1 MSLGLMGAT
10 TLFAQER
17 ENSIPANPQ
26 RGKPSASAIAEDP
39 KLMLNFEKVPLQ
51 SVLEYMSEAAGFI
64 ILGDTEVRGD
74 VTILSKQ
81 PLNREEAVDLLD
93 TILNE
98 KGYTAIRRGRI
109 LKIVEKGKAL
119 IEDIPVKSGSDPAD
133 IPKKDVMVTQII
145 PIRFGNAGQLIENIS
160 ELLPEYATISAND
173 GSNAIILTDTQTN
186 IHRIAEIVSAL
197 DTSISSI
204 SEIRVFPLVY
214 ADAKQLADVIKGLFQ
229 SSSSG
234 SSRSSSSRGS
244 SSGIAE
250 MMRARFGG
258 GSSSSR
264 SSGSSG
270 RSSRSGGSGSSA
282 ALAAASRVVAI
293 SEERTNSLVVSAP
306 GDVIPTIEQLVKEM
320 DRTIEDVTEIQVF
333 KLNNADA
340 FEMAEVLTNLFSDKN
355 EIENSRG
362 GYRFGSW
369 GRSSSSSS
377 SSRGGYR
384 FGSWGRSSS
393 SSSSSRSRSGSS
405 GNSSERM
412 LQQKK
417 VVAVADPRTNS
428 VIVSATAE
436 LMKQIALMVERLD
449 DNKAKRQKVYTYSL
463 QNADVEGVSEILR
476 NMFEQQ
482 NGNFNSSRNRNNSNQ
497 QNPLDNRRVSDPQS
511 SGGFSSQR

>member
-1 MSLGLMGAT
+1 MKTNTINRTSPVGLKWIMSLGLMGAT

-17 ENSIPANPQ
+17 EASIPADPQ
-26 RGKPSASAIAEDP
+26 TGKPSTSAIADDAN
-39 KLMLNFEKVPLQ
+39 LTMNFEGVPLQ
-51 SVLEYMSEAAGFI
+51 SVLEYMSEAADLI
-64 ILGDTEVRGD
+64 ILGETKVEGKVN
-74 VTILSKQ
+74 ILSKQ
-81 PLNREEAVDLLD
+81 PLNREEAVELL
-93 TILNE
+93 IVVLSEN
-98 KGYTAIRRGRI
+98 GYAAIRRGERM
-109 LKIVEKGKAL
+109 LKIVGKDKAL
-119 IEDIPVKSGSDPAD
+119 IEDLPVRSGANPED
-133 IPKKDVMVTQII
+133 IPKNDLMVTQII
-145 PIRFGNAGQLIENIS
+145 PIRFGNAGQLIENIT
-160 ELLPEYATISAND
+160 ELLPDYATISAND
-173 GSNAIILTDTQTN
+173 GSNAIILTDTQQN

-258 GSSSSR
+258 GSSSSSSR

-306 GDVIPTIEQLVKEM
+306 SDVIPTIEQLVKEM
-320 DRTIEDVTEIQVF
+320 DRTIEDVTEIEVF

-340 FEMAEVLTNLFSDKN
+340 YEMAEVLTNLFSDKD
-355 EIENSRG
+355 EIE
-362 GYRFGSW
+362 
-369 GRSSSSSS
+369 

-384 FGSWGRSSS
+384 FGSYGRS
-393 SSSSSRSRSGSS
+393 SSSSSRSRSSSS

-436 LMKQIALMVERLD
+436 LMVQIRLMVERLD
-449 DNKAKRQKVYTYSL
+449 GNKAKQQKVYTYSL

-482 NGNFNSSRNRNNSNQ
+482 NGNFNSTRNRSSSDQ

>member
-1 MSLGLMGAT
+1 MGLKWIMSLGLMGAT

-17 ENSIPANPQ
+17 ETNIPADPQ
-26 RGKPSASAIAEDP
+26 TGKPSTSAIAEDP
-39 KLMLNFEKVPLQ
+39 QLMLNFEDVPLQ

-64 ILGDTEVRGD
+64 ILGDTKVSGD

-109 LKIVEKGKAL
+109 LKIVEKDKAQ
-119 IEDIPVKSGSDPAD
+119 IEDLPVKSGADPLE

-160 ELLPEYATISAND
+160 DLLPDYATISAND

-214 ADAKQLADVIKGLFQ
+214 ADAKQLADVVKGLFETR
-229 SSSSG
+229 SSG
-234 SSRSSSSRGS
+234 SSRSSSSS
-244 SSGIAE
+244 SRIAE
-250 MMRARFGG
+250 MMRSRFGG

-306 GDVIPTIEQLVKEM
+306 SDLIPTIEQLVKEM
-320 DRTIEDVTEIQVF
+320 DRNIEDVTELQVF
-333 KLNNADA
+333 KLKYADA
-340 FEMAEVLTNLFSDKN
+340 YEMAEVLTNLFSDKN

-377 SSRGGYR
+377 
-384 FGSWGRSSS
+384 
-393 SSSSSRSRSGSS
+393 RSRSSSS

-417 VVAVADPRTNS
+417 VVAVPDPRTNS

-449 DNKAKRQKVYTYSL
+449 DNKAKQQKVYTYSL
-463 QNADVEGVSEILR
+463 QNADVEGVSAILR

-482 NGNFNSSRNRNNSNQ
+482 NGNFNSTRNRSGRDQ

-511 SGGFSSQR
+511 SSGFSSQRR

>member
-1 MSLGLMGAT
+1 MGLKWIMSLGLMGAT

-17 ENSIPANPQ
+17 EANIPADPQ
-26 RGKPSASAIAEDP
+26 TGKPSTSAIAEDP
-39 KLMLNFEKVPLQ
+39 HLTMNFEGVPLQ
-51 SVLEYMSEAAGFI
+51 SVLEYMSEAADLI
-64 ILGDTEVRGD
+64 ILGETKVEGKVN
-74 VTILSKQ
+74 ILSKQ
-81 PLNREEAVDLLD
+81 PLNREEAVELL
-93 TILNE
+93 IVVLNE
-98 KGYTAIRRGRI
+98 NGYAAIRRGERM
-109 LKIVEKGKAL
+109 LKIVGKDKAL
-119 IEDIPVKSGSDPAD
+119 IEDLPVRSGANPED
-133 IPKKDVMVTQII
+133 IPKNDLMVTQII
-145 PIRFGNAGQLIENIS
+145 PIRFGNAGQLIENIT
-160 ELLPEYATISAND
+160 ELLPDYATISANA
-173 GSNAIILTDTQTN
+173 GSNAIILTDTQQN

-214 ADAKQLADVIKGLFQ
+214 ADAKQLADVVKGLFETR
-229 SSSSG
+229 SSG
-234 SSRSSSSRGS
+234 SSRSSSSS
-244 SSGIAE
+244 SRIAE
-250 MMRARFGG
+250 MMRSRFGG

-306 GDVIPTIEQLVKEM
+306 SDVIPTIEQLVKEM
-320 DRTIEDVTEIQVF
+320 DRNIEDVTELQVF
-333 KLNNADA
+333 KLKYADA
-340 FEMAEVLTNLFSDKN
+340 YEMAEVLTNLFSDKN

-377 SSRGGYR
+377 
-384 FGSWGRSSS
+384 
-393 SSSSSRSRSGSS
+393 RSRSSSS

-417 VVAVADPRTNS
+417 VVAVPDPRTNS

-449 DNKAKRQKVYTYSL
+449 DNKAKQQKVYTYSL

-482 NGNFNSSRNRNNSNQ
+482 NGNFNSTRNRSSSNQ

>member
-1 MSLGLMGAT
+1 MKTNTINRTSPVGLKWIMSLGLMGAT

-17 ENSIPANPQ
+17 EANIPADPQ
-26 RGKPSASAIAEDP
+26 TGKPSTSAIADDAN
-39 KLMLNFEKVPLQ
+39 LTMNFEGVPLQ
-51 SVLEYMSEAAGFI
+51 SVLEYMSEAADLI
-64 ILGDTEVRGD
+64 ILGETKVEGKVN
-74 VTILSKQ
+74 ILSKQ
-81 PLNREEAVDLLD
+81 PLNREEAVELL
-93 TILNE
+93 IVVLNE
-98 KGYTAIRRGRI
+98 NGYAAIRRGERM
-109 LKIVEKGKAL
+109 LKIVGKDKAL
-119 IEDIPVKSGSDPAD
+119 IEDLPVRSGANPED
-133 IPKKDVMVTQII
+133 IPKNDLMVTQII
-145 PIRFGNAGQLIENIS
+145 PIRFGNAGQLIENIT
-160 ELLPEYATISAND
+160 ELLPDYATISAND
-173 GSNAIILTDTQTN
+173 GSNAIILTDTQQS

-264 SSGSSG
+264 DSGSSG

-306 GDVIPTIEQLVKEM
+306 SDVIPTIEQLVKEM
-320 DRTIEDVTEIQVF
+320 DRTIEDVTEIEVF

-340 FEMAEVLTNLFSDKN
+340 YEMAEVLTNLFSDKD
-355 EIENSRG
+355 EIE
-362 GYRFGSW
+362 
-369 GRSSSSSS
+369 

-384 FGSWGRSSS
+384 FGSYGRS
-393 SSSSSRSRSGSS
+393 SSSSSRSRSSSS
-405 GNSSERM
+405 GNPSERM

-436 LMKQIALMVERLD
+436 LMVQIRLMVERLD
-449 DNKAKRQKVYTYSL
+449 GNKAKQQKVYTYSL

-482 NGNFNSSRNRNNSNQ
+482 NGNFNSTRNRSSSNQ

>member
-17 ENSIPANPQ
+17 EANIPADPQ
-26 RGKPSASAIAEDP
+26 TGKPSTSAIAEDP
-39 KLMLNFEKVPLQ
+39 HLTMNFEGVPLQ
-51 SVLEYMSEAAGFI
+51 SVLEYMSEAADLI
-64 ILGDTEVRGD
+64 ILGETKVEGKVN
-74 VTILSKQ
+74 ILSKQ
-81 PLNREEAVDLLD
+81 PLNREEAVELL
-93 TILNE
+93 IVVLNE
-98 KGYTAIRRGRI
+98 NGYAAIRRGERM
-109 LKIVEKGKAL
+109 LKIVGKDKAL
-119 IEDIPVKSGSDPAD
+119 IEDLPVRSGANPED
-133 IPKKDVMVTQII
+133 IPKNDLMVTQII

-306 GDVIPTIEQLVKEM
+306 SDVLPTIEQLVKEM

-333 KLNNADA
+333 KLKYADA
-340 FEMAEVLTNLFSDKN
+340 YEMAEVLTNLFSDKN
-355 EIENSRG
+355 EIE
-362 GYRFGSW
+362 
-369 GRSSSSSS
+369 

-417 VVAVADPRTNS
+417 VVAVPDPRTNS

-449 DNKAKRQKVYTYSL
+449 GNKAKQQKVYTYSL

-482 NGNFNSSRNRNNSNQ
+482 NGNFNSTRNRSGRDQ

-511 SGGFSSQR
+511 SSGFSSQRR

>member
-1 MSLGLMGAT
+1 MKINTIDRIGPMGLKWIMSLALMGAT

-17 ENSIPANPQ
+17 EASIPADPQ
-26 RGKPSASAIAEDP
+26 TGKPSTSAIAEDP
-39 KLMLNFEKVPLQ
+39 HLTMNFEGVPLQ
-51 SVLEYMSEAAGFI
+51 SVLEYMSEAADLI
-64 ILGDTEVRGD
+64 ILGETKVEGKVN
-74 VTILSKQ
+74 ILSKQ
-81 PLNREEAVDLLD
+81 PLNREEAVELL
-93 TILNE
+93 IVVLNE
-98 KGYTAIRRGRI
+98 NGYAAIRRGERM
-109 LKIVEKGKAL
+109 LKIVGKDKAL
-119 IEDIPVKSGSDPAD
+119 IEDLPVRSGANPED
-133 IPKKDVMVTQII
+133 IPKNDLMVTQII

-160 ELLPEYATISAND
+160 ELLPEYATISANE

-186 IHRIAEIVSAL
+186 IHRIAQIVSAL

-204 SEIRVFPLVY
+204 SEIKVFPLAY

-306 GDVIPTIEQLVKEM
+306 SDVLPTIEQLVKEM
-320 DRTIEDVTEIQVF
+320 DRTIEDVTEIEVF
-333 KLNNADA
+333 KLQNADA
-340 FEMAEVLTNLFSDKN
+340 YEMAEVLTNLFSDKD
-355 EIENSRG
+355 EIE
-362 GYRFGSW
+362 
-369 GRSSSSSS
+369 

-384 FGSWGRSSS
+384 FGSYGRSSS
-393 SSSSSRSRSGSS
+393 SSSRSQSGSS

-428 VIVSATAE
+428 IIVSATAE

-449 DNKAKRQKVYTYSL
+449 NNKAKRQKVYTYSL

-482 NGNFNSSRNRNNSNQ
+482 NGNFNSTRNRSSSGQ

>member
-1 MSLGLMGAT
+1 MGFKWIMSLGLMGAT

-17 ENSIPANPQ
+17 ETNIPADPQ
-26 RGKPSASAIAEDP
+26 TGKPSTSAIAEDP
-39 KLMLNFEKVPLQ
+39 HLTMNFEGVPLQ
-51 SVLEYMSEAAGFI
+51 SVLEYMSEAADLI
-64 ILGDTEVRGD
+64 ILGETKVEGKVN
-74 VTILSKQ
+74 ILSKQ
-81 PLNREEAVDLLD
+81 PLNREEAVELL
-93 TILNE
+93 IVVLNE
-98 KGYTAIRRGRI
+98 NGYAAIRRGERM
-109 LKIVEKGKAL
+109 LKIVGKDKAL
-119 IEDIPVKSGSDPAD
+119 IEDLPVRSGANPED
-133 IPKKDVMVTQII
+133 IPKNDLMVTQII
-145 PIRFGNAGQLIENIS
+145 PIRFGNAGQLIENIT
-160 ELLPEYATISAND
+160 ELLPDYATISANA
-173 GSNAIILTDTQTN
+173 GSNAIILTDTQQS

-214 ADAKQLADVIKGLFQ
+214 ADAKQLADVVKGLFETR
-229 SSSSG
+229 SSG
-234 SSRSSSSRGS
+234 SSRSSSSS
-244 SSGIAE
+244 SRIAE
-250 MMRARFGG
+250 MMRSRFGG

-306 GDVIPTIEQLVKEM
+306 SDVIPTIEQLVKEM

-333 KLNNADA
+333 KLQNADA
-340 FEMAEVLTNLFSDKN
+340 YEMAEVLTNLFSDKD

-362 GYRFGSW
+362 GYRFGSY
-369 GRSSSSSS
+369 GR
-377 SSRGGYR
+377 
-384 FGSWGRSSS
+384 S

-449 DNKAKRQKVYTYSL
+449 DNKAKQQKVYTYSL
-463 QNADVEGVSEILR
+463 QNADVEGVSAILR

-482 NGNFNSSRNRNNSNQ
+482 NGNFNSTRNRSGRDQ

-511 SGGFSSQR
+511 SSGFSSQRR

>member
-39 KLMLNFEKVPLQ
+39 KLMLNFQNVPLQ

-377 SSRGGYR
+377 SSR
-384 FGSWGRSSS
+384 
-393 SSSSSRSRSGSS
+393 SRSGSS

-449 DNKAKRQKVYTYSL
+449 GNKAKQQKVYTYSL

-482 NGNFNSSRNRNNSNQ
+482 NGNFNSTRNRSSNNQ

>member
-1 MSLGLMGAT
+1 MGLKWIMSLGLMGAT

-17 ENSIPANPQ
+17 EANIPADPQ
-26 RGKPSASAIAEDP
+26 TGKPSTSAIAEDP
-39 KLMLNFEKVPLQ
+39 HLTMNFEGVPLQ
-51 SVLEYMSEAAGFI
+51 SVLEYMSEAADLI
-64 ILGDTEVRGD
+64 ILGETKVEGKVN
-74 VTILSKQ
+74 ILSKQ
-81 PLNREEAVDLLD
+81 PLNREEAVELL
-93 TILNE
+93 IVVLNE
-98 KGYTAIRRGRI
+98 NGYAAIRRGERM
-109 LKIVEKGKAL
+109 LKIVGKDKAL
-119 IEDIPVKSGSDPAD
+119 IEDLPVRSGANPED
-133 IPKKDVMVTQII
+133 IPKNDLMVTQII
-145 PIRFGNAGQLIENIS
+145 PIRFGNAGQLIENIT
-160 ELLPEYATISAND
+160 ELLPDYATISANA
-173 GSNAIILTDTQTN
+173 GSNAIILTDTQQS

-306 GDVIPTIEQLVKEM
+306 SDVIPTIEQLVKEM

-333 KLNNADA
+333 KLKYADA
-340 FEMAEVLTNLFSDKN
+340 YEMAEVLTNLFSDKN
-355 EIENSRG
+355 EIE
-362 GYRFGSW
+362 
-369 GRSSSSSS
+369 

-417 VVAVADPRTNS
+417 VVAVPDPRTNS

-482 NGNFNSSRNRNNSNQ
+482 NGNFNSTRNRSSRDQ

-511 SGGFSSQR
+511 SGGFSSQRR

>member
-1 MSLGLMGAT
+1 MEFKWITTLALMGAI
-10 TLFAQER
+10 TLFAQEQ
-17 ENSIPANPQ
+17 NSNIPADPQ
-26 RGKPSASAIAEDP
+26 TGKPSTLAIVEDP
-39 KLMLNFEKVPLQ
+39 QLMLNFQNVPLQ

-109 LKIVEKGKAL
+109 LKIVEKDKAL
-119 IEDIPVKSGSDPAD
+119 IEDIPVKSGADPAD

-234 SSRSSSSRGS
+234 SSRSSSSRS

-270 RSSRSGGSGSSA
+270 RSSRSSGSGSSA

-340 FEMAEVLTNLFSDKN
+340 YEMAEVLTNLFSDKN

-377 SSRGGYR
+377 
-384 FGSWGRSSS
+384 
-393 SSSSSRSRSGSS
+393 RSRSSSS

-449 DNKAKRQKVYTYSL
+449 DNKAKQQKVYTYSL
-463 QNADVEGVSEILR
+463 QNADVEGVSAILR
-476 NMFEQQ
+476 SMFEQQ
-482 NGNFNSSRNRNNSNQ
+482 NGNFNSTRNRNNQNQ
-497 QNPLDNRRVSDPQS
+497 QNPLDNRRISDPQS
-511 SGGFSSQR
+511 SSGFSSQRQ

>member
-1 MSLGLMGAT
+1 MGLKWIISLGLMAT
-10 TLFAQER
+10 ATLFAQER
-17 ENSIPANPQ
+17 ETNTPTRPQ
-26 RGKPSASAIAEDP
+26 AGKPSTAATAKDP
-39 KLMLNFEKVPLQ
+39 QLMLNFQGVPLQ

-64 ILGDTEVRGD
+64 ILGDTKVSGD
-74 VTILSKQ
+74 VTVLSKQ

-93 TILNE
+93 AILNE
-98 KGYTAIRRGRI
+98 KGYAAIRRGRI
-109 LKIVEKGKAL
+109 LKIVEKDKAL
-119 IEDIPVKSGSDPAD
+119 VEDIPVKSGADPQE

-145 PIRFGNAGQLIENIS
+145 PIRFGNAGQLIDNIS
-160 ELLPEYATISAND
+160 DLLPDYATISAND

-186 IHRIAEIVSAL
+186 IRRIAEIVSAL

-204 SEIRVFPLVY
+204 SEIKVFPLVY
-214 ADAKQLADVIKGLFQ
+214 ADAKQLAEVIKGLFETR
-229 SSSSG
+229 SSG
-234 SSRSSSSRGS
+234 SSRSSSSS
-244 SSGIAE
+244 SSRIAE

-270 RSSRSGGSGSSA
+270 SSGRSSRSSGSSA

-306 GDVIPTIEQLVKEM
+306 ADIIPTIERLVKEM

-333 KLNNADA
+333 KLEHADA
-340 FEMAEVLTNLFSDKN
+340 YEMAEVLTNLFSDKN

-377 SSRGGYR
+377 
-384 FGSWGRSSS
+384 
-393 SSSSSRSRSGSS
+393 RSRSSSS

-412 LQQKK
+412 LQQKR

-449 DNKAKRQKVYTYSL
+449 DNKAKQQKVYTYSL
-463 QNADVEGVSEILR
+463 EHADIYNVSEILR

-482 NGNFNSSRNRNNSNQ
+482 NGNFNSTRNRNSRDQ
-497 QNPLDNRRVSDPQS
+497 ENPLDNRRVSDPQS
-511 SGGFSSQR
+511 SSGLGGQQR

>member
-1 MSLGLMGAT
+1 MKKNTINQTSPMGLKSTMSLVLMGAV

-17 ENSIPANPQ
+17 ENKITTDAQ
-26 RGKPSASAIAEDP
+26 TGKPSVSAIAEDP
-39 KLMLNFEKVPLQ
+39 QLMLNFQDVPLQ

-64 ILGDTEVRGD
+64 ILGDTKVRGD

-109 LKIVEKGKAL
+109 LKIVEKDKAL
-119 IEDIPVKSGSDPAD
+119 IEDIPVKSGADPED

-160 ELLPEYATISAND
+160 ELLPDYATISAND

-186 IHRIAEIVSAL
+186 IRRIAEIVSAL

-244 SSGIAE
+244 SSAIAE

-306 GDVIPTIEQLVKEM
+306 SDVIPTIEQLVKEM

-340 FEMAEVLTNLFSDKN
+340 YEMAEVLTNLFSDKD
-355 EIENSRG
+355 EIE
-362 GYRFGSW
+362 
-369 GRSSSSSS
+369 

-393 SSSSSRSRSGSS
+393 SSSRSRSSSS
-405 GNSSERM
+405 GNSTERM

-449 DNKAKRQKVYTYSL
+449 DNKAKQQKVYTYSL

>member
-1 MSLGLMGAT
+1 MGLKWIMSLGLMGAT

-17 ENSIPANPQ
+17 ENKITADPQ
-26 RGKPSASAIAEDP
+26 TGKPSTSAIAEDP
-39 KLMLNFEKVPLQ
+39 HLTMNFEGVPLQ
-51 SVLEYMSEAAGFI
+51 SVLEYMSEAADLI
-64 ILGDTEVRGD
+64 ILGETKVEGKVN
-74 VTILSKQ
+74 ILSKQ
-81 PLNREEAVDLLD
+81 PLNREEAVELL
-93 TILNE
+93 IVVLNE
-98 KGYTAIRRGRI
+98 NGYAAIRRGERM
-109 LKIVEKGKAL
+109 LKIVGKDKAL
-119 IEDIPVKSGSDPAD
+119 IEDLPVRSGANPED
-133 IPKKDVMVTQII
+133 IPKNDLMVTQII
-145 PIRFGNAGQLIENIS
+145 PIRFGNAGQLIENIT
-160 ELLPEYATISAND
+160 ELLPDYATISANA
-173 GSNAIILTDTQTN
+173 GSNAIILTDTQQS

-306 GDVIPTIEQLVKEM
+306 SDLIPTIEQLVKEM

-333 KLNNADA
+333 KLENADA
-340 FEMAEVLTNLFSDKN
+340 YEMAEVLTSLFSDKDA
-355 EIENSRG
+355 IENSRG
-362 GYRFGSW
+362 GYRFGSY
-369 GRSSSSSS
+369 GR
-377 SSRGGYR
+377 
-384 FGSWGRSSS
+384 S
-393 SSSSSRSRSGSS
+393 SSSSSRSRSSS
-405 GNSSERM
+405 SRNSSERM
-412 LQQKK
+412 LQQKR
-417 VVAVADPRTNS
+417 VLAVADPRTNS

-449 DNKAKRQKVYTYSL
+449 GNKAKQQKVYTYSL
-463 QNADVEGVSEILR
+463 QNADVEGVSQILR

-482 NGNFNSSRNRNNSNQ
+482 NGNFNSTRNRSSSDQ

-511 SGGFSSQR
+511 SGGFSSQRQ

>member
-1 MSLGLMGAT
+1 MKTNTINRTSPVGLKWIMSLGLMGAT

-17 ENSIPANPQ
+17 EANIPADPQ
-26 RGKPSASAIAEDP
+26 TGKPSTSAIAEDP
-39 KLMLNFEKVPLQ
+39 HLTMNFEGVPLQ
-51 SVLEYMSEAAGFI
+51 SVLEYMSEAADLI
-64 ILGDTEVRGD
+64 ILGETKVEGKVN
-74 VTILSKQ
+74 ILSKQ
-81 PLNREEAVDLLD
+81 PLNREEAVDLL
-93 TILNE
+93 IVVLNE
-98 KGYTAIRRGRI
+98 NGYAAIRRGERM
-109 LKIVEKGKAL
+109 LKIVGKDKAL
-119 IEDIPVKSGSDPAD
+119 IEDLPVRSGANPED
-133 IPKKDVMVTQII
+133 IPKNDLMVTQII
-145 PIRFGNAGQLIENIS
+145 PIRFGNAGQLIENIT
-160 ELLPEYATISAND
+160 ELLPDYATISANA
-173 GSNAIILTDTQTN
+173 GSNAIILTDTQQN

-234 SSRSSSSRGS
+234 SSRSSSSRGSS

-306 GDVIPTIEQLVKEM
+306 SDVIPTIEQLVKEM

-333 KLNNADA
+333 KLKYADA
-340 FEMAEVLTNLFSDKN
+340 YEMAEVLTNLFSDKD

-362 GYRFGSW
+362 GYRFGSY
-369 GRSSSSSS
+369 GR
-377 SSRGGYR
+377 
-384 FGSWGRSSS
+384 S
-393 SSSSSRSRSGSS
+393 SSSSSRSRSSSS

-449 DNKAKRQKVYTYSL
+449 DNKAKQQKVYTYSL
-463 QNADVEGVSEILR
+463 QNADVEGGSEILR

-482 NGNFNSSRNRNNSNQ
+482 NGNFNSTRNRSSSNQ

>member
-1 MSLGLMGAT
+1 MEFKWITTLALMGAI

-17 ENSIPANPQ
+17 KNNIPAGPQ
-26 RGKPSASAIAEDP
+26 TGKPSTLAIVEDP
-39 KLMLNFEKVPLQ
+39 QLMLNFQNVPLQ

-109 LKIVEKGKAL
+109 LKIVEKDKAL
-119 IEDIPVKSGSDPAD
+119 TEDIPVKSGADPAD

-204 SEIRVFPLVY
+204 SEIKVFPLVY

-234 SSRSSSSRGS
+234 SSRSSSSRIS
-244 SSGIAE
+244 SAIAE

-264 SSGSSG
+264 SRGSSG
-270 RSSRSGGSGSSA
+270 RSSRSSGSGSSA

-306 GDVIPTIEQLVKEM
+306 ADVIPTIEQLVKEM

-340 FEMAEVLTNLFSDKN
+340 YEMAEVLTNLFSDKD
-355 EIENSRG
+355 EIE
-362 GYRFGSW
+362 
-369 GRSSSSSS
+369 

-393 SSSSSRSRSGSS
+393 SSSRSRSSSS

-412 LQQKK
+412 LQQKR

-449 DNKAKRQKVYTYSL
+449 DNKAKQQKVYTYSL

-482 NGNFNSSRNRNNSNQ
+482 NGNFNSTRNRNRQDQ
-497 QNPLDNRRVSDPQS
+497 QNPLDNRRISDPQGS
-511 SGGFSSQR
+511 SGFSSQR

>member
-1 MSLGLMGAT
+1 MKKNTISQTSPMGLKSTMSLVLMGAV

-17 ENSIPANPQ
+17 ENKITTDAQ
-26 RGKPSASAIAEDP
+26 TGKPSVSPIAEDP
-39 KLMLNFEKVPLQ
+39 QLMLNFQDVPLQ

-64 ILGDTEVRGD
+64 ILGDTKVRGD

-109 LKIVEKGKAL
+109 LKIVEKDKAL
-119 IEDIPVKSGSDPAD
+119 IEDIPVKSGADPED

-186 IHRIAEIVSAL
+186 IRRIAEIVSAL

-306 GDVIPTIEQLVKEM
+306 SDVLPTIEQLVKEM

-333 KLNNADA
+333 KLQNADA
-340 FEMAEVLTNLFSDKN
+340 YEMAEVLTNLFSDKD
-355 EIENSRG
+355 EIE
-362 GYRFGSW
+362 
-369 GRSSSSSS
+369 

-393 SSSSSRSRSGSS
+393 SSSRSRSSSS
-405 GNSSERM
+405 GNSTERM

-482 NGNFNSSRNRNNSNQ
+482 NGNFNSSRNRNTSNQ

>member
-1 MSLGLMGAT
+1 MKTNTINRTSPVGLKWIMSLGLMGAT

-17 ENSIPANPQ
+17 EASIPADPQ
-26 RGKPSASAIAEDP
+26 TGKPSTSAIAEDP
-39 KLMLNFEKVPLQ
+39 HLTMNFEGVPLQ
-51 SVLEYMSEAAGFI
+51 SVLEYMSEAADLI
-64 ILGDTEVRGD
+64 ILGETKVEGKVN
-74 VTILSKQ
+74 ILSKQ
-81 PLNREEAVDLLD
+81 PLNREEAVELL
-93 TILNE
+93 IVVLNE
-98 KGYTAIRRGRI
+98 NGYAAIRRGERM
-109 LKIVEKGKAL
+109 LKIVGKDKAL
-119 IEDIPVKSGSDPAD
+119 IEDLPVRSGANPED
-133 IPKKDVMVTQII
+133 IPKNDLMVTQII
-145 PIRFGNAGQLIENIS
+145 PIRFGNAGQLIENIT
-160 ELLPEYATISAND
+160 ELLPDYATISANA
-173 GSNAIILTDTQTN
+173 GSNAIILTDTQQS

-306 GDVIPTIEQLVKEM
+306 SDVIPTIEQLVKEM

-333 KLNNADA
+333 KLQNADA
-340 FEMAEVLTNLFSDKN
+340 YEMADVLTSLFSDKD

-362 GYRFGSW
+362 GYRFGSY
-369 GRSSSSSS
+369 GR
-377 SSRGGYR
+377 
-384 FGSWGRSSS
+384 S

-449 DNKAKRQKVYTYSL
+449 DNKQQKVYTYSL

-482 NGNFNSSRNRNNSNQ
+482 NGNFNSTRNRNSSNQ

-511 SGGFSSQR
+511 SGGFSSQRQ

>member
-1 MSLGLMGAT
+1 MKINMINRTSLIGLKWIMSLGLMGAT

-17 ENSIPANPQ
+17 ENKITADPQ
-26 RGKPSASAIAEDP
+26 TGEPSTSAIAEDP
-39 KLMLNFEKVPLQ
+39 HLTMNFEGVPLQ
-51 SVLEYMSEAAGFI
+51 SVLEYMSEAADLI
-64 ILGDTEVRGD
+64 ILGETKVEGKVN
-74 VTILSKQ
+74 ILSKK
-81 PLNREEAVDLLD
+81 PLNREEAVELL
-93 TILNE
+93 IVVLNE
-98 KGYTAIRRGRI
+98 NGYAAIRRGERM
-109 LKIVEKGKAL
+109 LKIVEKDKAL
-119 IEDIPVKSGSDPAD
+119 IEDLPVKSGANPED
-133 IPKKDVMVTQII
+133 IPKNDLMVTQII
-145 PIRFGNAGQLIENIS
+145 PIRFGNAGQLIENIK
-160 ELLPEYATISAND
+160 ELLPDYATISAND
-173 GSNAIILTDTQTN
+173 GSNAIILTDTQQN

-214 ADAKQLADVIKGLFQ
+214 ADAKQLADVIKGLFE

-234 SSRSSSSRGS
+234 SSRSSSSRSSG

-306 GDVIPTIEQLVKEM
+306 SDVIPTIEQLVKEM
-320 DRTIEDVTEIQVF
+320 DRTIEDVTEIEVF
-333 KLNNADA
+333 KLQNADA
-340 FEMAEVLTNLFSDKN
+340 YEMAEVLTNLFSDEA
-355 EIENSRG
+355 EIE
-362 GYRFGSW
+362 
-369 GRSSSSSS
+369 

-384 FGSWGRSSS
+384 FGSYGRS
-393 SSSSSRSRSGSS
+393 SSSSSRSRSSSS

-436 LMKQIALMVERLD
+436 LMAQITLMVERLD
-449 DNKAKRQKVYTYSL
+449 DNKAKQQKVYTYSL

-482 NGNFNSSRNRNNSNQ
+482 NGNFNSTRNRSSSDQ

>member
-1 MSLGLMGAT
+1 MKTNTINRTSPMGLKWIMSLALMGAI

-17 ENSIPANPQ
+17 ENNIPADPQ
-26 RGKPSASAIAEDP
+26 TGKPSTSAIAEDP
-39 KLMLNFEKVPLQ
+39 QLMLNFQDVPLQ

-64 ILGDTEVRGD
+64 ILGDTKVRGD

-109 LKIVEKGKAL
+109 LKIVEKDKAQ
-119 IEDIPVKSGSDPAD
+119 IEDIPVKSGSNPAD

-145 PIRFGNAGQLIENIS
+145 PIRFGNAGELIENIS
-160 ELLPEYATISAND
+160 ELLPEYATISANN

-214 ADAKQLADVIKGLFQ
+214 ADAKQLADVVKGLFQ

-234 SSRSSSSRGS
+234 SSRSSRSS

-258 GSSSSR
+258 GSSSS
-264 SSGSSG
+264 SSRGGSS

-306 GDVIPTIEQLVKEM
+306 SDVIPTIEQLVKEM

-333 KLNNADA
+333 KLQNADA
-340 FEMAEVLTNLFSDKN
+340 YEMADVLTNLFSDKD

-377 SSRGGYR
+377 
-384 FGSWGRSSS
+384 
-393 SSSSSRSRSGSS
+393 RSRSSSS

-436 LMKQIALMVERLD
+436 LMTQIALMVERLD
-449 DNKAKRQKVYTYSL
+449 GNKAKQQKVYTYSL

-482 NGNFNSSRNRNNSNQ
+482 NGNFNSTRNRNSSNQ

-511 SGGFSSQR
+511 SSGFSSQRQ

>member
-17 ENSIPANPQ
+17 EANIPADPQ
-26 RGKPSASAIAEDP
+26 TGKPSTSAIAEDP
-39 KLMLNFEKVPLQ
+39 HLTMNFEGVPLQ
-51 SVLEYMSEAAGFI
+51 SVLEYMSEAADLI
-64 ILGDTEVRGD
+64 ILGETKVEGKVN
-74 VTILSKQ
+74 ILSKQ
-81 PLNREEAVDLLD
+81 PLNREEAVELL
-93 TILNE
+93 IVVLNE
-98 KGYTAIRRGRI
+98 NGYAAIRRGERM
-109 LKIVEKGKAL
+109 LKIVGKDKAL
-119 IEDIPVKSGSDPAD
+119 IEDLPVRSGANPED
-133 IPKKDVMVTQII
+133 IPKNDLMVTQII
-145 PIRFGNAGQLIENIS
+145 PIRFGNAGQLIENIT
-160 ELLPEYATISAND
+160 ELLPDYATISANA
-173 GSNAIILTDTQTN
+173 GSNAIILTDTQQS

-306 GDVIPTIEQLVKEM
+306 SDVIPTIEQLVKEM

-333 KLNNADA
+333 KLKYADA
-340 FEMAEVLTNLFSDKN
+340 YEMAEVLTNLFSDKN
-355 EIENSRG
+355 EIE
-362 GYRFGSW
+362 
-369 GRSSSSSS
+369 

-417 VVAVADPRTNS
+417 VVAVPDPRTNS

-449 DNKAKRQKVYTYSL
+449 DNKAKQQKVYTYSL

-482 NGNFNSSRNRNNSNQ
+482 NGNFNSTRNRSGRDQ

-511 SGGFSSQR
+511 SSGFSSQRR

>member
-1 MSLGLMGAT
+1 MEFKWITALALMGAI

-17 ENSIPANPQ
+17 KNNIPADLQ
-26 RGKPSASAIAEDP
+26 TGKPSALAIVEDP
-39 KLMLNFEKVPLQ
+39 QLMLNFQNVPLQ

-109 LKIVEKGKAL
+109 LKIVEKDKAL
-119 IEDIPVKSGSDPAD
+119 TEDIPVKSGADPAD

-204 SEIRVFPLVY
+204 SEIKVFPLVY

-244 SSGIAE
+244 SSAIAE

-264 SSGSSG
+264 SSGSSS

-282 ALAAASRVVAI
+282 TLAAASRVVAI

-306 GDVIPTIEQLVKEM
+306 SDVIPTIEQLVKEM
-320 DRTIEDVTEIQVF
+320 DRTIEDVTELQVF
-333 KLNNADA
+333 KLKYADA
-340 FEMAEVLTNLFSDKN
+340 YEMAEVLTNLFSDKN

-377 SSRGGYR
+377 
-384 FGSWGRSSS
+384 
-393 SSSSSRSRSGSS
+393 RSRSSSS

-449 DNKAKRQKVYTYSL
+449 DNKAKQQKVYTYSL
-463 QNADVEGVSEILR
+463 QNADVEGVSAILR

-482 NGNFNSSRNRNNSNQ
+482 NGNFNSTRNRSSSDQ

>member
-1 MSLGLMGAT
+1 MGLKWIMSLGLMGAT

-17 ENSIPANPQ
+17 ETNIPADPQ
-26 RGKPSASAIAEDP
+26 TGKPSTSAIAEDP
-39 KLMLNFEKVPLQ
+39 HLTMNFEGVPLQ
-51 SVLEYMSEAAGFI
+51 SVLEYMSEAADLI
-64 ILGDTEVRGD
+64 ILGETKVQGK
-74 VTILSKQ
+74 VNILSKQ
-81 PLNREEAVDLLD
+81 PLNREEAVELL
-93 TILNE
+93 IVVLNE
-98 KGYTAIRRGRI
+98 NGYAAIRRGERM
-109 LKIVEKGKAL
+109 LKIVGKDKASIEDL
-119 IEDIPVKSGSDPAD
+119 PVRSGANPEDIPKNDL
-133 IPKKDVMVTQII
+133 MVTQII
-145 PIRFGNAGQLIENIS
+145 PIRFGNAGQLIENIT
-160 ELLPEYATISAND
+160 ELLPDYATISAND
-173 GSNAIILTDTQTN
+173 GSNAIILTDTQQS

-234 SSRSSSSRGS
+234 SSRSSRSS

-264 SSGSSG
+264 DSGSSRG

-306 GDVIPTIEQLVKEM
+306 SDLIPTIEQLVKEM

-333 KLNNADA
+333 KLENADA
-340 FEMAEVLTNLFSDKN
+340 YEMAEVLTSLFSDKD

-362 GYRFGSW
+362 GYRFGSY
-369 GRSSSSSS
+369 GR
-377 SSRGGYR
+377 
-384 FGSWGRSSS
+384 S

-449 DNKAKRQKVYTYSL
+449 DNKAKQQKVYTYSL

-482 NGNFNSSRNRNNSNQ
+482 NGNFNSTRNRNSSNQ

-511 SGGFSSQR
+511 SGGFSSQRQ

>member
-1 MSLGLMGAT
+1 MGLKWIMSLGLMGAT

-17 ENSIPANPQ
+17 ETNIPADPQ
-26 RGKPSASAIAEDP
+26 TGKPSTSAIAEDP
-39 KLMLNFEKVPLQ
+39 QLMLNFEDVPLQ

-64 ILGDTEVRGD
+64 ILGDTKVSGD

-109 LKIVEKGKAL
+109 LKIVEKDKAQ
-119 IEDIPVKSGSDPAD
+119 IEDLPVKSGADPED

-145 PIRFGNAGQLIENIS
+145 PIRFGNAGQLIDNIS
-160 ELLPEYATISAND
+160 DLLPDYATISAND

-214 ADAKQLADVIKGLFQ
+214 ADAKQLADVVKGLFETR
-229 SSSSG
+229 SSG
-234 SSRSSSSRGS
+234 SSRSSSSS
-244 SSGIAE
+244 SRIAE
-250 MMRARFGG
+250 MMRSRFGG

-306 GDVIPTIEQLVKEM
+306 SDVIPTIEQLVKEM
-320 DRTIEDVTEIQVF
+320 DRNIEDVTELQVF
-333 KLNNADA
+333 KLKYADA
-340 FEMAEVLTNLFSDKN
+340 YEMAEVLTNLFSDKN

-377 SSRGGYR
+377 
-384 FGSWGRSSS
+384 
-393 SSSSSRSRSGSS
+393 RSRSSSS

-417 VVAVADPRTNS
+417 VVAVPDPRTNS

-482 NGNFNSSRNRNNSNQ
+482 NGNFNSTRNRSSSNQ

>member
-1 MSLGLMGAT
+1 MKTNTINRTSPMGLKWIMSLALMGAI

-17 ENSIPANPQ
+17 ENNIPANPQ
-26 RGKPSASAIAEDP
+26 TGKPSTSAIAEDP
-39 KLMLNFEKVPLQ
+39 QLMLNFQDVPLQ

-64 ILGDTEVRGD
+64 ILGDTKVRGD

-109 LKIVEKGKAL
+109 LKIVEKDKAL

-145 PIRFGNAGQLIENIS
+145 PIRFGNAGELIENIS
-160 ELLPEYATISAND
+160 ELLPEYATISANN

-214 ADAKQLADVIKGLFQ
+214 ADAKQLADVVKGLFQ

-234 SSRSSSSRGS
+234 SSRSSRSS

-306 GDVIPTIEQLVKEM
+306 SDVIPTIEQLVKEM

-333 KLNNADA
+333 KLKYADA
-340 FEMAEVLTNLFSDKN
+340 YEMAEVLTNLFSDKN
-355 EIENSRG
+355 EIE
-362 GYRFGSW
+362 
-369 GRSSSSSS
+369 

-417 VVAVADPRTNS
+417 VVAVPDPRTNS

-449 DNKAKRQKVYTYSL
+449 DNKAKQQKVYTYSL

-482 NGNFNSSRNRNNSNQ
+482 NGNFNSTRNRNSSNQ

>member
-1 MSLGLMGAT
+1 
-10 TLFAQER
+10 
-17 ENSIPANPQ
+17 
-26 RGKPSASAIAEDP
+26 
-39 KLMLNFEKVPLQ
+39 
-51 SVLEYMSEAAGFI
+51 
-64 ILGDTEVRGD
+64 
-74 VTILSKQ
+74 
-81 PLNREEAVDLLD
+81 
-93 TILNE
+93 
-98 KGYTAIRRGRI
+98 
-109 LKIVEKGKAL
+109 
-119 IEDIPVKSGSDPAD
+119 
-133 IPKKDVMVTQII
+133 MVTQII
-145 PIRFGNAGQLIENIS
+145 PIRFGNAGQLIENIK
-160 ELLPEYATISAND
+160 ELLPDYATISAND
-173 GSNAIILTDTQTN
+173 GSNAIILTDTQQN

-214 ADAKQLADVIKGLFQ
+214 ADAKQLADVIKGLFE

-234 SSRSSSSRGS
+234 SSRSSSSRSSG

-270 RSSRSGGSGSSA
+270 RSSRSGGSGSGSSA

-306 GDVIPTIEQLVKEM
+306 SDVIPTIEQLVKEM
-320 DRTIEDVTEIQVF
+320 DRTIEDVTEIEVF
-333 KLNNADA
+333 KLQNADA
-340 FEMAEVLTNLFSDKN
+340 YEMAEVLTNLFSDEA
-355 EIENSRG
+355 EIE
-362 GYRFGSW
+362 
-369 GRSSSSSS
+369 

-384 FGSWGRSSS
+384 FGSYGRS
-393 SSSSSRSRSGSS
+393 SSSSSRSRSSSS

-436 LMKQIALMVERLD
+436 LMAQITLMVERLD
-449 DNKAKRQKVYTYSL
+449 DNKAKQQKVYTYSL

-482 NGNFNSSRNRNNSNQ
+482 NGNFNSTRNRSSSDQ

>member
-306 GDVIPTIEQLVKEM
+306 SDVIPTIEQLVKEM

-377 SSRGGYR
+377 SSR
-384 FGSWGRSSS
+384 SRSS
-393 SSSSSRSRSGSS
+393 SS

-417 VVAVADPRTNS
+417 VVAVPDPRTNS

-482 NGNFNSSRNRNNSNQ
+482 NGNFNSTRNRSSNNQ

>member
-1 MSLGLMGAT
+1 MKTNTINRTSPVGLKWIMSLGLMGAT

-17 ENSIPANPQ
+17 EANIPADPQ
-26 RGKPSASAIAEDP
+26 TGKPSTSAIADDAN
-39 KLMLNFEKVPLQ
+39 LTMNFEGVPLQ
-51 SVLEYMSEAAGFI
+51 SVLEYMSEAADLI
-64 ILGDTEVRGD
+64 ILGETKVEGKVN
-74 VTILSKQ
+74 ILSKQ
-81 PLNREEAVDLLD
+81 PLNREEAVELL
-93 TILNE
+93 IVVLNE
-98 KGYTAIRRGRI
+98 NGYAAIRRGERM
-109 LKIVEKGKAL
+109 LKIVGKDKAL
-119 IEDIPVKSGSDPAD
+119 IEDLPVRSGANPED
-133 IPKKDVMVTQII
+133 IPKNDLMVTQII
-145 PIRFGNAGQLIENIS
+145 PIRFGNAGQLIENIT
-160 ELLPEYATISAND
+160 ELLPDYATISANA
-173 GSNAIILTDTQTN
+173 GSNAIILTDTQQS

-306 GDVIPTIEQLVKEM
+306 SDVIPTIEQLVKEM

-333 KLNNADA
+333 KLENADA
-340 FEMAEVLTNLFSDKN
+340 YEMAEVLTNLFSDKD
-355 EIENSRG
+355 EIE
-362 GYRFGSW
+362 
-369 GRSSSSSS
+369 

-384 FGSWGRSSS
+384 FGSYGRS

-417 VVAVADPRTNS
+417 VLAVADPRTNS

-436 LMKQIALMVERLD
+436 LMVQITLMVERLD
-449 DNKAKRQKVYTYSL
+449 GNKAKQQKVYTYSL

-482 NGNFNSSRNRNNSNQ
+482 NGNFNSTRNRSSSNQ

>member
-1 MSLGLMGAT
+1 MGFKWIMSLSLMGAA

-17 ENSIPANPQ
+17 GSNIPAGPQ
-26 RGKPSASAIAEDP
+26 TGKPSTLAIVEDP
-39 KLMLNFEKVPLQ
+39 QLMLNFQDVPLQ

-64 ILGDTEVRGD
+64 ILGDTKVRGD

-109 LKIVEKGKAL
+109 LKIVEKDKAL
-119 IEDIPVKSGSDPAD
+119 IEDLPVKSGADPLE

-145 PIRFGNAGQLIENIS
+145 PIRFGNAGQLIENIT

-214 ADAKQLADVIKGLFQ
+214 ADAKQLADVVKGLFQ

-234 SSRSSSSRGS
+234 SSRSSRSS

-258 GSSSSR
+258 GSSSS
-264 SSGSSG
+264 SSRGGSS

-306 GDVIPTIEQLVKEM
+306 SDVIPTIEQLVKEM

-333 KLNNADA
+333 KLQNADA
-340 FEMAEVLTNLFSDKN
+340 FEMADVLTNLFSDKD

-362 GYRFGSW
+362 GYRFGSY
-369 GRSSSSSS
+369 GR
-377 SSRGGYR
+377 
-384 FGSWGRSSS
+384 S
-393 SSSSSRSRSGSS
+393 SSSSSRSRSSSS

-436 LMKQIALMVERLD
+436 LMTQIALMVERLD
-449 DNKAKRQKVYTYSL
+449 GNKAKQQKVYTYSL

-482 NGNFNSSRNRNNSNQ
+482 NGNFNSTRNRNSSNQ

-511 SGGFSSQR
+511 SSGFSSQRQ

>member
-1 MSLGLMGAT
+1 MEFKWITTLALMGAI
-10 TLFAQER
+10 TLFAQEQ
-17 ENSIPANPQ
+17 NSNIPADPQ
-26 RGKPSASAIAEDP
+26 TGKPSTLAIVEDP
-39 KLMLNFEKVPLQ
+39 QLMLNFENVPLQ

-109 LKIVEKGKAL
+109 LKIVEKDKAL
-119 IEDIPVKSGSDPAD
+119 IEDIPVKSGADPAD

-204 SEIRVFPLVY
+204 SEIRGFPLVY

-234 SSRSSSSRGS
+234 SSRSSSSRS

-270 RSSRSGGSGSSA
+270 RSSRSSGSGSSA

-340 FEMAEVLTNLFSDKN
+340 YEMAEVLTNLFSDKN

-377 SSRGGYR
+377 
-384 FGSWGRSSS
+384 
-393 SSSSSRSRSGSS
+393 RSRSSSS

-417 VVAVADPRTNS
+417 VGAVADPRTNS
-428 VIVSATAE
+428 VIFSATAE

-449 DNKAKRQKVYTYSL
+449 DNKAKQQKVYTYSL

-482 NGNFNSSRNRNNSNQ
+482 NGNFNSTRNRNSQDQ
-497 QNPLDNRRVSDPQS
+497 QNPLDNRRISDPQRS
-511 SGGFSSQR
+511 SGVSSQR

>member
-1 MSLGLMGAT
+1 MGAT

-17 ENSIPANPQ
+17 EASIPADPQ
-26 RGKPSASAIAEDP
+26 TGKPSTSAIADDAN
-39 KLMLNFEKVPLQ
+39 LTMNFEGVPLQ
-51 SVLEYMSEAAGFI
+51 SVLEYMSEAADLI
-64 ILGDTEVRGD
+64 ILGETKVEGKVN
-74 VTILSKQ
+74 ILSKQ
-81 PLNREEAVDLLD
+81 PLNREEAVELL
-93 TILNE
+93 IVVLSEN
-98 KGYTAIRRGRI
+98 GYAAIRRGERM
-109 LKIVEKGKAL
+109 LKIVGKDKAL
-119 IEDIPVKSGSDPAD
+119 IEDLPVRSGANPED
-133 IPKKDVMVTQII
+133 IPKNDLMVTQII
-145 PIRFGNAGQLIENIS
+145 PIRFGNAGQLIENIT
-160 ELLPEYATISAND
+160 ELLPDYATISAND
-173 GSNAIILTDTQTN
+173 GSNAIILTDTQQN

-258 GSSSSR
+258 GSSSSSSR

-306 GDVIPTIEQLVKEM
+306 SDVIPTIEQLVKEM
-320 DRTIEDVTEIQVF
+320 DRTIEDVTEIEVF

-340 FEMAEVLTNLFSDKN
+340 YEMAEVLTNLFSDKD
-355 EIENSRG
+355 EIE
-362 GYRFGSW
+362 
-369 GRSSSSSS
+369 

-384 FGSWGRSSS
+384 FGSYGRS
-393 SSSSSRSRSGSS
+393 SSSSSRSRSSSS

-436 LMKQIALMVERLD
+436 LMVQITLMVERLD
-449 DNKAKRQKVYTYSL
+449 GNKAKQQKVYTYSL

-482 NGNFNSSRNRNNSNQ
+482 NGNFNSTRNRSSSDQ

>member
-1 MSLGLMGAT
+1 MGLKWIMSLGLMGAT

-17 ENSIPANPQ
+17 EANIPADPQ
-26 RGKPSASAIAEDP
+26 TGKPSTSAIAEDP
-39 KLMLNFEKVPLQ
+39 HLTMNFEGVPLQ
-51 SVLEYMSEAAGFI
+51 SVLEYMSEAADLI
-64 ILGDTEVRGD
+64 ILGETKVEGKVN
-74 VTILSKQ
+74 ILSKQ
-81 PLNREEAVDLLD
+81 PLNREEAVELL
-93 TILNE
+93 IVVLNE
-98 KGYTAIRRGRI
+98 NGYAAIRRGERM
-109 LKIVEKGKAL
+109 LKIVGKDKAL
-119 IEDIPVKSGSDPAD
+119 IEDLPVRSGANPED
-133 IPKKDVMVTQII
+133 IPKNDLMVTQII
-145 PIRFGNAGQLIENIS
+145 PIRFGNAGQLIENIT
-160 ELLPEYATISAND
+160 ELLPDYATISANA
-173 GSNAIILTDTQTN
+173 GSNAIILTDTQQN

-306 GDVIPTIEQLVKEM
+306 SDVLPTIEQLVKEM

-333 KLNNADA
+333 KLQNADA
-340 FEMAEVLTNLFSDKN
+340 FEMAEVLSNLFSDKD
-355 EIENSRG
+355 EIE
-362 GYRFGSW
+362 
-369 GRSSSSSS
+369 

-384 FGSWGRSSS
+384 FGSYGRS
-393 SSSSSRSRSGSS
+393 SSSSSRSRSSSS

>member
-17 ENSIPANPQ
+17 ENKITADPQ
-26 RGKPSASAIAEDP
+26 TGKPSTSAIAEDP
-39 KLMLNFEKVPLQ
+39 HLTMNFEGVPLQ
-51 SVLEYMSEAAGFI
+51 SVLEYMSEAADLI
-64 ILGDTEVRGD
+64 ILGETKVEGKVN
-74 VTILSKQ
+74 ILSKQ
-81 PLNREEAVDLLD
+81 PLNREEAVELL
-93 TILNE
+93 IVVLNE
-98 KGYTAIRRGRI
+98 NGYAAIRRGERM
-109 LKIVEKGKAL
+109 LKIVGKDKAL
-119 IEDIPVKSGSDPAD
+119 IEDLPVRSGANPED
-133 IPKKDVMVTQII
+133 IPKNDLMVTQII
-145 PIRFGNAGQLIENIS
+145 PIRFGNAGQLIENIT
-160 ELLPEYATISAND
+160 ELLPDYATISANA
-173 GSNAIILTDTQTN
+173 GSNAIILTDTQQS

-234 SSRSSSSRGS
+234 SSRSSSSRGSS

-306 GDVIPTIEQLVKEM
+306 SDVIPTIEQLVKEM
-320 DRTIEDVTEIQVF
+320 DRTIEDVTEIEVF

-340 FEMAEVLTNLFSDKN
+340 YEMAEVLTNLFSDKD
-355 EIENSRG
+355 EIE
-362 GYRFGSW
+362 
-369 GRSSSSSS
+369 

-384 FGSWGRSSS
+384 FGSYGRS
-393 SSSSSRSRSGSS
+393 SSSSSRSRSSSS

-482 NGNFNSSRNRNNSNQ
+482 NGNFNSTRNRSSSNQ

>member
-17 ENSIPANPQ
+17 EANIPADPQ
-26 RGKPSASAIAEDP
+26 TGKPSTSAIAEDP
-39 KLMLNFEKVPLQ
+39 HLTMNFEGVPLQ
-51 SVLEYMSEAAGFI
+51 SVLEYMSEAADLI
-64 ILGDTEVRGD
+64 ILGETKVEGKVN
-74 VTILSKQ
+74 ILSKQ
-81 PLNREEAVDLLD
+81 PLNREEAVELL
-93 TILNE
+93 IVVLNE
-98 KGYTAIRRGRI
+98 NGYAAIRRGERM
-109 LKIVEKGKAL
+109 LKIVGKDKAL
-119 IEDIPVKSGSDPAD
+119 IEDLPVRSGANPED
-133 IPKKDVMVTQII
+133 IPKNDLMVTQII
-145 PIRFGNAGQLIENIS
+145 PIRFGNAGQLIENIT
-160 ELLPEYATISAND
+160 ELLPDYATISAND
-173 GSNAIILTDTQTN
+173 GSNAIILTDTQQN

-258 GSSSSR
+258 GSSSSSSR

-306 GDVIPTIEQLVKEM
+306 SDVIPTIEQLVKEM
-320 DRTIEDVTEIQVF
+320 DRTIEDVTEIEVF
-333 KLNNADA
+333 KLKNDDA
-340 FEMAEVLTNLFSDKN
+340 YEMAEVLTNLFSDKD
-355 EIENSRG
+355 EIE
-362 GYRFGSW
+362 
-369 GRSSSSSS
+369 

-384 FGSWGRSSS
+384 FGSYGRS
-393 SSSSSRSRSGSS
+393 SSSSSRSRSSSS

-436 LMKQIALMVERLD
+436 LMVQITLMVERLD
-449 DNKAKRQKVYTYSL
+449 GNKAKQQKVYTYSL

-482 NGNFNSSRNRNNSNQ
+482 NGNFNSTRNRSSSDQ

>member
-1 MSLGLMGAT
+1 MEFKWIMSFALMAAT

-17 ENSIPANPQ
+17 ENNIPGDPQ
-26 RGKPSASAIAEDP
+26 TGKPSTSAIAEDP
-39 KLMLNFEKVPLQ
+39 QLMLNFQDVPLQ

-64 ILGDTEVRGD
+64 ILGDTKVRGD

-109 LKIVEKGKAL
+109 LKIVEKDKAQ
-119 IEDIPVKSGSDPAD
+119 IEDIPVKSGSNPAD

-244 SSGIAE
+244 SSSGIAE
-250 MMRARFGG
+250 MMRARFDG

-306 GDVIPTIEQLVKEM
+306 SDVIPTIEQLVKEM
-320 DRTIEDVTEIQVF
+320 DRTIEDVTEIEVF

-340 FEMAEVLTNLFSDKN
+340 FEMAEVLTNLFSDKD
-355 EIENSRG
+355 EIE
-362 GYRFGSW
+362 
-369 GRSSSSSS
+369 

-384 FGSWGRSSS
+384 FGSYGRS
-393 SSSSSRSRSGSS
+393 SSSSSRSRSSSS

-436 LMKQIALMVERLD
+436 LMAQITLMVERLD
-449 DNKAKRQKVYTYSL
+449 GNKAKQQKVYTYSL

>member
-1 MSLGLMGAT
+1 
-10 TLFAQER
+10 
-17 ENSIPANPQ
+17 
-26 RGKPSASAIAEDP
+26 
-39 KLMLNFEKVPLQ
+39 MLNFQDVPLQ

-64 ILGDTEVRGD
+64 ILGDTKVSGD

-81 PLNREEAVDLLD
+81 PLDREEAVDLLD

-109 LKIVEKGKAL
+109 LKIVEKDKAQ
-119 IEDIPVKSGSDPAD
+119 IEDLPVKSGADPED

-204 SEIRVFPLVY
+204 SEIKVFPLVY
-214 ADAKQLADVIKGLFQ
+214 ADAKQLADVVKGLFETR
-229 SSSSG
+229 SSG
-234 SSRSSSSRGS
+234 SSRSSSSR

-250 MMRARFGG
+250 MMRSRFGG

-270 RSSRSGGSGSSA
+270 RSSRSSGSGGSA

-306 GDVIPTIEQLVKEM
+306 SDLIPTIEQLVKEM
-320 DRTIEDVTEIQVF
+320 DRNIEDVTELQVF
-333 KLNNADA
+333 PLKYADA
-340 FEMAEVLTNLFSDKN
+340 YEMAEIVTNLFSDKD

-369 GRSSSSSS
+369 GRSSSS
-377 SSRGGYR
+377 
-384 FGSWGRSSS
+384 
-393 SSSSSRSRSGSS
+393 RSRSSSS

-436 LMKQIALMVERLD
+436 LMTQVALMIERLD
-449 DNKAKRQKVYTYSL
+449 DNKAKQQKVFTYPL
-463 QNADVEGVSEILR
+463 QNADVEGVSAILR

-482 NGNFNSSRNRNNSNQ
+482 NGNFNSTRNRNSRDQ
-497 QNPLDNRRVSDPQS
+497 ENPLDNRRVSDPQS
-511 SGGFSSQR
+511 SGGFGSQRR

>member
-1 MSLGLMGAT
+1 MKWIMSLGLMGT
-10 TLFAQER
+10 ITLFAQER
-17 ENSIPANPQ
+17 ENNIPANPQ
-26 RGKPSASAIAEDP
+26 TVKPSTSATAEDP
-39 KLMLNFEKVPLQ
+39 QLMLNFQDVPLQ

-64 ILGDTEVRGD
+64 ILGDTKVRGD

-109 LKIVEKGKAL
+109 LKIVEKDKAL
-119 IEDIPVKSGSDPAD
+119 IEDIPVKSGSNPAD

-160 ELLPEYATISAND
+160 ELLPDYATISAND

-186 IHRIAEIVSAL
+186 IRRIAEIVSAL

-234 SSRSSSSRGS
+234 SSRSSSSRSS

-306 GDVIPTIEQLVKEM
+306 SDVLPTIEQLVKEM

-333 KLNNADA
+333 KLKYADA
-340 FEMAEVLTNLFSDKN
+340 YEMAEVLTNLFSDKD
-355 EIENSRG
+355 EIE
-362 GYRFGSW
+362 
-369 GRSSSSSS
+369 

-384 FGSWGRSSS
+384 FGSYGRS

-449 DNKAKRQKVYTYSL
+449 DNKAKQQKVYTYSL

-482 NGNFNSSRNRNNSNQ
+482 NGNFNSSRNRNTSNQ

>member
-1 MSLGLMGAT
+1 MKTNTINRTSPMGLKWIMSLALMGAI

-17 ENSIPANPQ
+17 ENNIPADPQ
-26 RGKPSASAIAEDP
+26 TGKPSTSAIAEDP
-39 KLMLNFEKVPLQ
+39 QLMLNFQDVPLQ

-64 ILGDTEVRGD
+64 ILGDTKVRGD

-109 LKIVEKGKAL
+109 LKIVEKDKAL

-145 PIRFGNAGQLIENIS
+145 PIRFGNAGELIENIS
-160 ELLPEYATISAND
+160 ELLPEYATISANN

-214 ADAKQLADVIKGLFQ
+214 ADAKQLADVVKGLFQ

-234 SSRSSSSRGS
+234 SSRSSRSS

-258 GSSSSR
+258 GSSSS
-264 SSGSSG
+264 SSRGGSS

-306 GDVIPTIEQLVKEM
+306 SDVIPTIEQLVKEM

-333 KLNNADA
+333 KLKYADA
-340 FEMAEVLTNLFSDKN
+340 YEMAEVLTNLFSDKD

-362 GYRFGSW
+362 GYRFGSY
-369 GRSSSSSS
+369 GR
-377 SSRGGYR
+377 
-384 FGSWGRSSS
+384 S
-393 SSSSSRSRSGSS
+393 SSSSSRSRSSSS

-436 LMKQIALMVERLD
+436 LMTQIALMVERLD
-449 DNKAKRQKVYTYSL
+449 GNKAKQQKVYTYSL

-482 NGNFNSSRNRNNSNQ
+482 NGNFNSTRNRNSSNQ

-511 SGGFSSQR
+511 SSGFSSQRQ

>member
-1 MSLGLMGAT
+1 MGLKSTMSLVLMGAV

-17 ENSIPANPQ
+17 ENKITTDAQ
-26 RGKPSASAIAEDP
+26 TGKPSVSPIAEDP
-39 KLMLNFEKVPLQ
+39 QLMLNFQDVPLQ

-64 ILGDTEVRGD
+64 ILGDTKVRGD

-109 LKIVEKGKAL
+109 LKIVEKDKAL
-119 IEDIPVKSGSDPAD
+119 IEDIPVKSGADPED

-160 ELLPEYATISAND
+160 ELLPDYATISAND

-186 IHRIAEIVSAL
+186 IRRIAEIVSAL

-306 GDVIPTIEQLVKEM
+306 SDVLPTIEQLVKEM

-333 KLNNADA
+333 KLQNADA
-340 FEMAEVLTNLFSDKN
+340 YEMAEVLTNLFSDKD
-355 EIENSRG
+355 EIE
-362 GYRFGSW
+362 
-369 GRSSSSSS
+369 

-393 SSSSSRSRSGSS
+393 SSSRSRSSSS
-405 GNSSERM
+405 GNSTERM

-482 NGNFNSSRNRNNSNQ
+482 NGNFNSSRNRNTSNQ

>member
-17 ENSIPANPQ
+17 EANIPADPQ
-26 RGKPSASAIAEDP
+26 TGKPSTSAIAEDP
-39 KLMLNFEKVPLQ
+39 HLTMNFEGVPLQ
-51 SVLEYMSEAAGFI
+51 SVLEYMSEAADLI
-64 ILGDTEVRGD
+64 ILGETKVEGKVN
-74 VTILSKQ
+74 ILSKQ
-81 PLNREEAVDLLD
+81 PLNREEAVELL
-93 TILNE
+93 IVVLSEN
-98 KGYTAIRRGRI
+98 GYAAIRRGERM
-109 LKIVEKGKAL
+109 LKIVGKDKAL
-119 IEDIPVKSGSDPAD
+119 IEDLPVRSGANPED
-133 IPKKDVMVTQII
+133 IPKNDLMVTQII
-145 PIRFGNAGQLIENIS
+145 PIRFGNAGQLIENIT
-160 ELLPEYATISAND
+160 ELLPDYATISANA
-173 GSNAIILTDTQTN
+173 GSNAIILTDTQQN

-306 GDVIPTIEQLVKEM
+306 SDVIPTIEQLVKEM
-320 DRTIEDVTEIQVF
+320 DRTIEDVTEIEVF
-333 KLNNADA
+333 KLQNADA
-340 FEMAEVLTNLFSDKN
+340 YEMAEVLTNLFSDKD
-355 EIENSRG
+355 EIE
-362 GYRFGSW
+362 
-369 GRSSSSSS
+369 

-384 FGSWGRSSS
+384 FGSYGRS
-393 SSSSSRSRSGSS
+393 SSSSSRSRSSSS

-436 LMKQIALMVERLD
+436 LMAQITLMVERLD
-449 DNKAKRQKVYTYSL
+449 GNKAKQQKVYTYSL

-482 NGNFNSSRNRNNSNQ
+482 NGNFNSTRNRNSSNQ